1 MISDIADVFTRFYLR
16 VEDYKIAGMDEQ
28 IANEMLS
35 GYLRQTISKP
45 FIRRLFSAI
54 SYDEDVGEI
63 EYTMRESWDDD
74 ADRDF
79 VEEALAMG
87 MVYQWLST
95 QYHTVRNTVQM
106 FSNKEQAFFSQ
117 ANHMTEL
124 REMYNRANTDFRKF
138 IRDRSYGIR
147 LINSE

>member
-1 MISDIADVFTRFYLR
+1 MTSDISDIFTRFYLR
-16 VEDYKIAGMDEQ
+16 VEDYKIAGLEEE
-28 IANEMLS
+28 IANELLN

-45 FIRRLFSAI
+45 FIRRLFS
-54 SYDEDVGEI
+54 SVSFDEDVGEV
-63 EYTMRESWDDD
+63 EYTMREAWDDD

-87 MVYQWLST
+87 MVSQWLST
-95 QYHTVRNTVQM
+95 QYNTVRNTVQM
-106 FSNKEQAFFSQ
+106 FSNKEQQFFSQ

-124 REMYNRANTDFRKF
+124 REMYNKSNVDFRKF

-147 LINSE
+147 LVNSE